1 MEGIGKGHRVI
12 AHEATGEVSGV
23 EKKIPLLSFIMRT
36 LCVRGGEILE
46 KKIHPPAQKM
56 SSSRL
61 QREHCGILPRG
72 RICLSRTAPLVLEK
86 WADAASGLVC
96 GLQKRRTSPGA
107 GVTRKHWNA
116 EWRNSNRW

>member
-61 QREHCGILPRG
+61 QRQHCGILPRG
-72 RICLSRTAPLVLEK
+72 RVCPCRTAPRRCRSC
-86 WADAASGLVC
+86 WRSGRTRPRAWSAAC
-96 GLQKRRTSPGA
+96 GNVARPQGQA
-107 GVTRKHWNA
+107 
-116 EWRNSNRW
+116 